1 MLALSSETALM
12 TTSVFNIGSRRRG
25 RRRRKRSRSCRVVVA
40 EQKAEQED
48 EEQEVSIPAAVEDV
62 SIRVMI
68 ADSEH
73 RVVTIARAS
82 MIDLMNCTKASMP
95 RFATLEVIVLLA
107 APLSLFL
114 PRLLLL
120 MRLCCVGVC
129 VCVAFITPA
138 IAVSTT
144 PGIEWQHQLTARAIL
159 RLGTT

>member
-1 MLALSSETALM
+1 M

-62 SIRVMI
+62 SFRVMI

-129 VCVAFITPA
+129 VCGFHYTGYRCFYHSWYRVAA
-138 IAVSTT
+138 STNSKSN
-144 PGIEWQHQLTARAIL
+144 LTTGNYIINHTMGSL
-159 RLGTT
+159 

>member
-1 MLALSSETALM
+1 M

-25 RRRRKRSRSCRVVVA
+25 RRRKRSRSCRVVVA

-48 EEQEVSIPAAVEDV
+48 EEQEVTIPAAVENV
-62 SIRVMI
+62 SFRVMI
-68 ADSEH
+68 AASEH

-82 MIDLMNCTKASMP
+82 MIDFMNCTKASMP

-120 MRLCCVGVC
+120 MRLCCMC
-129 VCVAFITPA
+129 VWLSLHRLSLLLPLL
-138 IAVSTT
+138 VSS
-144 PGIEWQHQLTARAIL
+144 GSIN
-159 RLGTT
+159 